1 MKSLLCNLK
10 EDIVFT
16 IRKHA
21 GEDDEDNDVFTHEEV
36 TIHNALIAPS
46 TSENS
51 LTVTNPEK
59 IVADVVVYL
68 PKSAPHVELRGA
80 TAVIPRYPNYQF
92 RVQGT
97 PMAYK
102 DTPTAYDTAVRL
114 IRIDG

>member
-1 MKSLLCNLK
+1 MRNIFHNLK
-10 EDIVFT
+10 EDVIFT

-21 GEDDEDNDVFTHEEV
+21 GEDDEGNDVFTYEEV
-36 TIHNALIAPS
+36 TIHNALVAPS

-59 IVADVVVYL
+59 IVADVMVYL

-97 PMAYK
+97 PMSYK